1 MASTTIPS
9 PTSSSDVIQGHL
21 VSIANTGILG
31 GDVWAYALATSPWA
45 NILPRG
51 QFATGR
57 GARQRTMHFERALV
71 GTTGKMTWADH
82 GALGNSSAAT
92 GNSPPDIAVGS
103 RSLPP
108 VSVIQASQKV
118 DEYGLKWAACESPR
132 FDVRDAIFNYSF
144 TEQFGK
150 YYEKVKEGAGRAW
163 EYELREAYFRMCKYK
178 YLIGAPLSS
187 SPTNP
192 YFDLSVVAPQ
202 DFSDFSGYTDNQLGV
217 ASAAISNGYSTAHS
231 VLTNGVL
238 QDLRPKVQRNG
249 AFKGGKTNSLIPLV
263 CSPEQ
268 QYYLLHEP
276 GMRTD
281 LRYGNA
287 GALLKAMG
295 DAYTTDF
302 LGYNFIPDPEVPRF
316 TATDDGSDTNSFTE
330 ILPWTYQAGNLSTT
344 ISLAATALSGAA
356 TLLTVGTTVGLVA
369 NNVVRIAP
377 TSASDDEYSGEFT
390 VLSVPSSTTVIIN
403 KAFTDTATG
412 ELYLV
417 GNGESGWVPNP
428 SYDTAPYEA
437 SFIVFPQVCE
447 IQTVDYPSSLG
458 QGSNFDSQPKP
469 LGSFKWKNIAN
480 EDTNPDGTMGYFRG
494 IFEYAVKPEQTEHGY
509 FLLHRRAPA
518 ITLASPSFNVV
529 SGLGQLS

>member
-1 MASTTIPS
+1 MPATTIP
-9 PTSSSDVIQGHL
+9 TSSTSGSEVIQGHL
-21 VSIANTGILG
+21 VAIANTGILG
-31 GDVWAYALATSPWA
+31 GDVWCYALATSPWA

-51 QFATGR
+51 QFQTGR

-82 GALGNSSAAT
+82 GALGNSSASA
-92 GNSPPDIAVGS
+92 GNSPPDIAAGT

-108 VSVIQASQKV
+108 VSVIQATQKV

-132 FDVRDAIFNYSF
+132 FDVRDAIFNYNF
-144 TEQFGK
+144 VEQFGK

-178 YLIGAPLSS
+178 YCLGVPESGT
-187 SPTNP
+187 PTNP
-192 YFDLSVVAPQ
+192 YADLTVVSPTAFDELLQYSLAQLNMTGAAP
-202 DFSDFSGYTDNQLGV
+202 SG
-217 ASAAISNGYSTAHS
+217 GYSTSHS

-238 QDLRPKVQRNG
+238 QDLRPKIERNG
-249 AFKGGKTNSLIPLV
+249 AFKSGKTGGLIPLI

-268 QYYLLHEP
+268 KYYLLHEP

-287 GALLKAMG
+287 GVLLKGMG
-295 DAYTTDF
+295 DNYTESF

-316 TATDDGSDTNSFTE
+316 TLALSGALYDFTE
-330 ILPWTYQAGNLSTT
+330 VLPWSYQAGNLSTS
-344 ISLAATALSGAA
+344 ISSAATNDGGNS
-356 TLLTVGTTVGLVA
+356 TILTVTSTTGLVA

-377 TSASDDEYSGEFT
+377 TTASDDEYSGEFT
-390 VLSVPSSTTVIIN
+390 VLAVPSSTTVVIN
-403 KAFTDTATG
+403 KAWTDTMTG
-412 ELYLV
+412 TLYLS

-447 IQTVDYPSSLG
+447 VQTVDYPATLG
-458 QGSNFDSQPKP
+458 AGSDFESQPKP
-469 LGSFKWKNIAN
+469 LGSFKWKNIVN

-494 IFEYAVKPEQTEHGY
+494 IFEYAVKPEMTEHGY
-509 FLLHRRAPA
+509 FLLHRRAPS
-518 ITLASPSFNVV
+518 ITLASPSFAMNA
-529 SGLGQLS
+529 GLGLLS